1 MYIPSRSFY
10 RTHVPKFPDLI
21 LLHFKKYFKEFVE
34 HLFFYFFLILY
45 IQFKI
50 GNLTRS
56 EGFVRELGHLFIR
69 GVTMRYIFENE
80 NALELYYHI
89 TKEMNV
95 KLVPEGFEDEVYISA
110 KNL

>member
-1 MYIPSRSFY
+1 
-10 RTHVPKFPDLI
+10 
-21 LLHFKKYFKEFVE
+21 
-34 HLFFYFFLILY
+34 
-45 IQFKI
+45 
-50 GNLTRS
+50 
-56 EGFVRELGHLFIR
+56 
-69 GVTMRYIFENE
+69 MRYIFENE